1 MIIRQLKFSIM
12 ARFKSPKKP
21 KIAAKLKFTRKVKA
35 PAKAEDFGVRGRP
48 MNASNPFYFGF
59 MAVAGGLIALTILKA
74 LASASQVFVLI
85 VISLFFAIGLNPAV
99 NYFQRRNMRRG
110 YAVATVVGAVLLFVA
125 LFIWIAIPP
134 LLEEIDSFIGNAP
147 QLVNDLKN
155 NSLINELNNRYGIID
170 SLETRVNSVIKD
182 GAFVVTAFGGV
193 VGVGRAFISGIVA
206 TITILVLTLYFLSSL
221 DKVVKIGLRFVPSS
235 RRDRVAKLTNAIISR
250 IGSFVGG
257 QGIIAILAALFILMM
272 GLAIGMPYTGP
283 LSMLVLICGF
293 IPLIGHFIG
302 MTFVTLIS
310 LTDSP
315 QTAIIALT
323 LYIIYV
329 QIENYVI
336 TPKIMRR
343 SLSLPGL
350 VTIIAALLGTSLLG
364 LIGGLLA
371 VPIAAAVLLIL
382 DEVVFPR
389 ADNS

>member
-1 MIIRQLKFSIM
+1 MSIRQLKFSIM
-12 ARFKSPKKP
+12 ATFKSLKKP
-21 KIAAKLKFTRKVKA
+21 RIAAKLKLSRKVKA
-35 PAKAEDFGVRGRP
+35 ASKAEDFGVRGRP
-48 MNASNPFYFGF
+48 MNAANPFYFGF
-59 MAVAGGLIALTILKA
+59 MAVAGGLIALTVLKA

-99 NYFQRRNMRRG
+99 NYLQRRKMRRG
-110 YAVATVVGAVLLFVA
+110 YAVGAVVGSVLLFAA

-134 LLEEIDSFIGNAP
+134 LLEEIDSFINNAP

-155 NSLINELNNRYGIID
+155 NSFINDLNNRYGIVD
-170 SLETRVNSVIKD
+170 SLEIRVNSVIKD

-193 VGVGRAFISGIVA
+193 VGVGRAFISGVVA

-221 DKVVKIGLRFVPSS
+221 DKVVKIALQLVPNS

-257 QGIIAILAALFILMM
+257 QGIIAILAALFILVM
-272 GLAIGMPYTGP
+272 GLIIGMPYTGP

-315 QTAIIALT
+315 RTALIALA

-364 LIGGLLA
+364 LVGGLLA
-371 VPIAAAVLLIL
+371 VPIAAAILLIME
-382 DEVVFPR
+382 EVVFPK